1 MPLTMQHHSC
11 RRCLCGELG
20 VLVRRVFTGLKPV
33 ALWVFSPSIFGALII
48 SSTILFGSW
57 KIADE
62 MPSSYSPREICS
74 DSKRGP
80 DDICDAVNDLENAV
94 RSGSAEVESIVSQV
108 IFSVQDVESAV
119 KRLD

>member
-1 MPLTMQHHSC
+1 M
-11 RRCLCGELG
+11 RELG

-33 ALWVFSPSIFGALII
+33 ALWVFSPGIFGALII
-48 SSTILFGSW
+48 SSSILFGSW

-74 DSKRGP
+74 DSKWGS

-94 RSGSAEVESIVSQV
+94 RA
-108 IFSVQDVESAV
+108 VESAV